1 MSPLRPTTET
11 PSAAEMFDELSFFP
25 IALVVSATIAPGLT
39 LCIPGLIFAT
49 VFLLLPLVALAIA
62 GLVVAAV
69 VAAPILA
76 VRGIRAL
83 VQRRAAAQ
91 LDEPVPSTFVPSRF
105 TAAAVQRLTADAP
118 VHR

>member
-1 MSPLRPTTET
+1 MRSTTET

-39 LCIPGLIFAT
+39 LCIPGLLFAT
-49 VFLLLPLVALAIA
+49 VFLLIPLVALAILA
-62 GLVVAAV
+62 LLVAT
-69 VAAPILA
+69 PFLA

-83 VQRRAAAQ
+83 VRRHATSR

>member
-1 MSPLRPTTET
+1 MRSTTET

-25 IALVVSATIAPGLT
+25 IALVVSATILPGLT

-49 VFLLLPLVALAIA
+49 VFLLLPLVAIAIVS
-62 GLVVAAV
+62 LLVAAV
-69 VAAPILA
+69 VAVPVFA

-83 VQRRAAAQ
+83 VRRRTASP
-91 LDEPVPSTFVPSRF
+91 LDDAVPSTFVPSRF